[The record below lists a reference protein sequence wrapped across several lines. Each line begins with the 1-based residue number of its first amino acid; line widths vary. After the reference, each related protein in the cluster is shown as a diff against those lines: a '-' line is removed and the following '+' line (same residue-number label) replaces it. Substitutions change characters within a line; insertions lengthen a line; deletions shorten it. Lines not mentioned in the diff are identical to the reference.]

1 MARPSTQ
8 RQRRQDILDA
18 ATKLIERHD
27 LAALRIGD
35 VAAELG
41 LTANAIRYYYRD
53 IEDLL
58 VELCGRSNERFY
70 DRRLE
75 VARSIEDAP
84 ERLAVTIAAGLPSGP
99 EDAEWRVIWRA
110 VLAAGFEFDRRP
122 EVSQIYHRQVGL
134 YESIFEYGA
143 TTGQFTLAGP
153 AHDLA
158 QSIMSMEDYLGY
170 RIVARDPAL
179 DRPTAL
185 HLVRSYAHVVTGA
198 DLPPTD

>member
-1 MARPSTQ
+1 MGRPVTQ

-18 ATKLIERHD
+18 ARSLLERHD
-27 LAALRIGD
+27 DAAVRIGD

-41 LTANAIRYYYRD
+41 MTSNAIRYYYKG

-58 VELCGRSNERFY
+58 AELCARSNERFY
-70 DRRLE
+70 TRRLQ
-75 VARSIEDAP
+75 VAQSLDDAA
-84 ERLAVTIAAGLPSGP
+84 ERLAVTIAAGLPSGA

-122 EVSQIYHRQVGL
+122 EVSQMYHRQVGL

-143 TTGQFTLAGP
+143 STGRFTLAGP
-153 AHDLA
+153 AEELA

-170 RIVARDPAL
+170 RIVARDPAF

-185 HLVRSYAHVVTGA
+185 NLIRRYAQLVTGVQ
-198 DLPPTD
+198 LPPTE